1 MKKLL
6 RLAAL
11 VAPLAITPALA
22 QAPAAPAPATNV
34 VEKSSDYR
42 FQMDYQVNQ
51 AALNKMLP
59 AGWESAVA
67 AQGPAK
73 DCNIR
78 LIFVERSNI
87 VGPDNRVLGKGKDML
102 AFIEAPVRQTGGTVT
117 GRMILAGISANN
129 PGGAMLAARTANVS
143 RSRTVQNENAMVTED
158 WEFVGAG
165 GERLQLHVQY
175 RPAPTNVGA
184 GETRFFDPADP
195 GKVQLWRTET
205 ATDIARNVTTTPPDR
220 VTQFSYR
227 VSGGKFAAL
236 FDGSEK
242 ALSWDAQPVYSRT
255 VVQP

>member
-1 MKKLL
+1 MMKKLL
-6 RLAAL
+6 WLAVL
-11 VAPLAITPALA
+11 TVAAPALA
-22 QAPAAPAPATNV
+22 QPPAPPSNI

-51 AALNKMLP
+51 AALNKLLP
-59 AGWESAVA
+59 PGWESAVA

-87 VGPDNRVLGKGKDML
+87 VGPDNRVLRNGKDMQ

-117 GRMILAGISANN
+117 GRMILAGISSANA
-129 PGGAMLAARTANVS
+129 GGVMLPARTTNVS
-143 RSRTVQNENAMVTED
+143 RSRNVQNDTAMVTED
-158 WEFVGAG
+158 WEFVATG

-175 RPAPTNVGA
+175 RPQPANVGA

-195 GKVQLWRTET
+195 AKAQVWRTET

>member
-6 RLAAL
+6 WLAAL
-11 VAPLAITPALA
+11 IATPALA
-22 QAPAAPAPATNV
+22 QAPAATV
-34 VEKSSDYR
+34 IEKSSDYR
-42 FQMDYQVNQ
+42 FQMDFQVNQ
-51 AALNKMLP
+51 AALNKLLP

-87 VGPDNRVLGKGKDML
+87 VGPDNRVLRNGKDML
-102 AFIEAPVRQTGGTVT
+102 AFIEAPVRQTGGGAT
-117 GRMILAGISANN
+117 GRMILAGISSGS
-129 PGGAMLAARTANVS
+129 PGGVMLAARTTNVS
-143 RSRTVQNENAMVTED
+143 RARTVQNDNASVTED
-158 WEFVGAG
+158 WELVATG

-175 RPAPTNVGA
+175 RPQPASASA
-184 GETRFFDPADP
+184 GETRFYDPADP
-195 GKVQLWRTET
+195 SKVQVWRTET

-242 ALSWDAQPVYSRT
+242 ALSWDAQPVYSRV